1 MLRHFLYY
9 RSDSPCPWH
18 NLAVEE
24 YVLNHLP
31 PHTCVLYLYQ
41 NENTVVIGKNQ
52 NAWKECRHQQ
62 LADEG
67 GKLARRISGGGAV
80 FHDMGNLNF
89 SFIVSRE
96 DYDLNRQLK
105 VILDAVKSLG
115 VSAEFSGR
123 NDILSEGAKFS
134 GNAFCFRKDS
144 AFHHGTI
151 LIGADMSKLARY
163 LTVSKDKIASKGVE
177 SVRARVCNLQERNAD
192 IDVDKVADALRVS
205 FEKEYGPVR
214 PLVIDDIKEVE
225 AIEARNATWEWK
237 LGQSPSFDIETGT
250 RFAWG
255 NAEFAF
261 SLKNGVITQ
270 ANVFSD
276 AMDADYI
283 GSLPEALTGCTFS
296 SESLAARMRAL
307 DGTEEQRKMA
317 EDIAAFFIE
326 KGY

>member
-1 MLRHFLYY
+1 MLKHFYFY
-9 RSDSPCPWH
+9 RSESPCPWH

-24 YVLNHLP
+24 YVLNNLP
-31 PHTCVLYLYQ
+31 PETIVLYLYQ

-62 LADEG
+62 LNDEG

-96 DYDLNRQLK
+96 DYDLHRQLS
-105 VILDAVKSLG
+105 VILSAVRSMG

-177 SVRARVCNLQERNAD
+177 SVRSRVCNLQERNSE
-192 IDVDKVADALRVS
+192 IDVEKIAEALKVS
-205 FEKEYGPVR
+205 FEKEYGPCE
-214 PLVIDDIKEVE
+214 PLVIADPAAVE
-225 AIEARNATWEWK
+225 AIEARNSTWEWQ

-270 ANVFSD
+270 ASVYSD
-276 AMDADYI
+276 AMDADFI
-283 GSLPEALTGCTFS
+283 GQLPEALVGVSFNS
-296 SESLAARMRAL
+296 AEIAARLRAL
-307 DGTEEQRKMA
+307 TGTEEQKKIA
-317 EDIAAFFIE
+317 DEIAAFFIE
-326 KGY
+326 KAY

>member
-1 MLRHFLYY
+1 MLNQFLFYH
-9 RSDSPCPWH
+9 SNSPCPWH

-24 YVLNHLP
+24 YVLGHLP

-96 DYDLNRQLK
+96 DYDLNRQLG

-163 LTVSKDKIASKGVE
+163 LSVSKDKIASKGVE
-177 SVRARVCNLQERNAD
+177 SVRARVCNLQERNAA
-192 IDVDKVADALRVS
+192 IDVDLMANALKKS
-205 FEKEYGPVR
+205 FEKEYGPCK
-214 PLVIDDIKEVE
+214 PLVIEDPKEVL
-225 AIEARNATWEWK
+225 AIETRNATWDWQ
-237 LGQSPSFDIETGT
+237 LGQSPCFDIETGT

-255 NAEFAF
+255 NVEFAF
-261 SLKNGVITQ
+261 SLKSGVITH
-270 ANVFSD
+270 VSVYSD
-276 AMDADYI
+276 AMDADFI
-283 GSLPEALTGCTFS
+283 GRLPEILTGCVFS
-296 SESLAARMRAL
+296 SESLAKRMRMVE
-307 DGTEEQRKMA
+307 GTEEQRKMA
-317 EDIAAFFIE
+317 EDIASFFIE